1 MPQMT
6 EMLSAVLSRFGLL
19 QTKQDTPSLA
29 VATQQAYPPPTDT
42 LPVLPPGELLAHRC
56 AAVNR
61 IEELA
66 GTTPAHFEQYYL
78 DTLHRFACWSQ
89 QRPASPNHYA
99 HPGGLLDLAMETAAA
114 ALKIRQGHL
123 LPPGAPPEEAVLKK
137 DLWTFSVFTLA
148 LLGEAIKPT
157 SEQTVTLF
165 GETGSRIWNPWSST
179 ISDDPAVR
187 WYRVEFNRE
196 NDLNIP
202 ESASLMLAN
211 LIIAPVG
218 LAWLSSDPHAFSAW
232 LAYLSGD
239 KATAGALGH
248 IIDKARKLPESVS
261 SKASESN
268 KHSEPKPNPLPE
280 TGNVPIQ
287 SIHENALESFDSPDG
302 KESLLDQKFPS
313 LETTRPESSEI
324 AELAELETSDIG
336 KDKEAPAAKFMEWLR
351 TGIEQGRIPYNEK
364 NARVHVVPDGVL
376 LVTPNIFKDFTDEW
390 GGGRWDTVQKLF
402 IKRKDH
408 VRTASGENI
417 HHYMVGTGS
426 SQTVLSGFLLKDTAL
441 VFGEFVPESNQ
452 LIRNAGVCIDN
463 GRSFNG
469 SS

>member
-165 GETGSRIWNPWSST
+165 GETGSRICVMP
-179 ISDDPAVR
+179 R
-187 WYRVEFNRE
+187 
-196 NDLNIP
+196 
-202 ESASLMLAN
+202 
-211 LIIAPVG
+211 
-218 LAWLSSDPHAFSAW
+218 
-232 LAYLSGD
+232 
-239 KATAGALGH
+239 
-248 IIDKARKLPESVS
+248 
-261 SKASESN
+261 
-268 KHSEPKPNPLPE
+268 
-280 TGNVPIQ
+280 PI
-287 SIHENALESFDSPDG
+287 
-302 KESLLDQKFPS
+302 
-313 LETTRPESSEI
+313 
-324 AELAELETSDIG
+324 
-336 KDKEAPAAKFMEWLR
+336 
-351 TGIEQGRIPYNEK
+351 
-364 NARVHVVPDGVL
+364 
-376 LVTPNIFKDFTDEW
+376 
-390 GGGRWDTVQKLF
+390 
-402 IKRKDH
+402 
-408 VRTASGENI
+408 
-417 HHYMVGTGS
+417 
-426 SQTVLSGFLLKDTAL
+426 
-441 VFGEFVPESNQ
+441 
-452 LIRNAGVCIDN
+452 
-463 GRSFNG
+463 
-469 SS
+469 